1 MLFKSKMKH
10 SQFNESVTEH
20 DETEYLNKI
29 SDQITEPAYLDQLKR
44 AVDYACEAQD
54 STDVRPSSLNIAL
67 ILKQLGVD
75 TETLIAALLSDPRLR
90 DTLND
95 LIIEKEFNPAI
106 SNLVSHVNWLNT
118 FKECTENSN
127 YLPPEAEALHHMLL
141 ATVDDVRAVLIK
153 LAFRVQRL
161 RHLKHESK
169 QIQQCIARE
178 TLDIYAPLA
187 NRLGVSNLKWEME
200 DLAFRFNDPNT
211 YTSLAK
217 SMADKR
223 SNREEYIINF
233 VDYLDNRL
241 SIAGINAKLYGRPK
255 HLYSIWKKMQKK
267 NMDLHE
273 LADLLAVRII
283 ASDLVECYL
292 ILDMIHNQWQHLP
305 HEFDD
310 YIANPKDNGYQSI
323 HTAIFGPDNQVV
335 EIQIR
340 TQEMNDFAEHGV
352 AAHWRYKEGSK
363 QDRALIRSISTLR
376 RLLDNRIDDNTLLE
390 EFKTEFFTDHVFVLT
405 PKKEVVNL
413 PKGATALDFA
423 YSIHTDIGHQCTGA
437 IVNGQRVPL
446 SYPLKSGECIEILAD
461 PESQPHL
468 DWLNDRKKYV
478 HTIRARSSIRQWFN
492 AFFKDD
498 DKNLIVSSK
507 TLQGLGNHT
516 AILSGC
522 CLPQVG
528 DHIVGELQTDKTIK
542 IHRKNCKT
550 LKNDRANKKLQII
563 ELNWGGE
570 PPREK
575 VKIHIDAF
583 DRQGLLLDITSLL
596 NQLQVNV
603 IKANTET
610 DLVDQSVA
618 MELTLE
624 INSLDE
630 VKLLLKRIVRIPNVF
645 NAEQIELEPER

>member
-1 MLFKSKMKH
+1 MKH
-10 SQFNESVTEH
+10 SQFNESVSEH
-20 DETEYLNKI
+20 DKTEYFNKV
-29 SDQITEPAYLDQLKR
+29 SDQITETAYLDQLKR
-44 AVDYACEAQD
+44 AVDYVCKAQD
-54 STDVRPSSLNIAL
+54 THHDARPNSLDIAL

-75 TETLIAALLSDPRLR
+75 TETLVAALLSDPRLR

-95 LIIEKEFNPAI
+95 LIIEKEFNAAI
-106 SNLVSHVNWLNT
+106 ANLVSHVNWLNT

-127 YLPPEAEALHHMLL
+127 YLPAEAEALHHMLL

-153 LAFRVQRL
+153 LAFRIQRL
-161 RHLKHESK
+161 RNLKNESK
-169 QIQQCIARE
+169 PIQQCIAQE
-178 TLDIYAPLA
+178 TFDIYAPLA

-200 DLAFRFNDPNT
+200 DLAFRYNDPQA

-217 SMADKR
+217 SMAEKR
-223 SNREEYIINF
+223 TVREDYINRF
-233 VDYLDNRL
+233 VDYLHNRL
-241 SIAGINAKLYGRPK
+241 DNAGIEAKLYGRPK

-267 NMDLHE
+267 NMALHE

-283 ASDLVECYL
+283 APDLTQCYL
-292 ILDMIHNQWQHLP
+292 ILQIIHNKWQHLP

-323 HTAIFGPDNQVV
+323 HTAIFGPENQVV

-352 AAHWRYKEGSK
+352 AAHWRYKEGSN
-363 QDRALIRSISTLR
+363 QDLALVKSISTLR
-376 RLLDNRIDDNTLLE
+376 RLLENRIDDNTLLE

-413 PKGATALDFA
+413 PKGSTVLDFA
-423 YSIHTDIGHQCTGA
+423 YSIHTDIGHQCNGA
-437 IVNGQRVPL
+437 RVNGHRVPL
-446 SYPLKSGECIEILAD
+446 SYPLKSGECVEILSD
-461 PESQPHL
+461 PNSSPHL

-498 DKNLIVSSK
+498 DKNLIVSSN
-507 TLQGLGNHT
+507 TLQGLGNHK

-528 DHIVGELQTDKTIK
+528 DSIIGELQSDKTIK
-542 IHRKNCKT
+542 IHRKTCQT
-550 LKNDRANKKLQII
+550 LEKEQANKDLQII
-563 ELNWGGE
+563 ELNWGEE
-570 PPREK
+570 PPRER

-583 DRQGLLLDITSLL
+583 DRQGLLMDITSLL
-596 NQLQVNV
+596 NKLQVNV

-618 MELTLE
+618 MELSLE
-624 INSLDE
+624 LNTLDE
-630 VKLLLKRIVRIPNVF
+630 LELLLKQIVHIPNVF
-645 NAEQIELEPER
+645 NAEQLNIN